1 MSIFTDIFGC
11 ATLQLCNFL
20 PRLPRFLLCLCPVLG
35 SFSPELGSA
44 AVFSSRRYSAALM
57 SFSPEFAF
65 FFAFFAK
72 KICNPTRV

>member
-44 AVFSSRRYSAALM
+44 AVFSSRRYSAAFCQSLH
-57 SFSPEFAF
+57 
-65 FFAFFAK
+65 FFAFFLRK
-72 KICNPTRV
+72 NLESTTSS